1 MFINPISAA
10 STPKYSNTTS
20 FKKGLNP
27 EVARNQ
33 YKILLTQDIWAE
45 KLKVKRPETPV
56 EKEVLLEILQNRM
69 KLDRFARLNNLLARL
84 KTKVDFAN
92 NMIENDPDNPDLPEL
107 LREINKQ
114 GNLDSVYKTLKK
126 QIQME
131 AAKHKP
137 ALDYF
142 KNIDKLESEYLDK
155 RLMKYSRLEKFWY
168 QIEKNNLNPDGK
180 YTTRDL
186 IRIISEENKP
196 EPKQTAP
203 LNKKQLLDKMTRQ
216 YEDIL
221 LESLN
226 IYSKITNHDKEA
238 YDAKKTLAILNLSDL
253 KRFPEITQQVGKMCA
268 NIESKITYKAQRL
281 SGLGIYPIGTIM
293 DDMVYMKAEI
303 RKMTDNIS
311 QLKEQL
317 NKNPNNQ
324 EIKTEI
330 INKEN
335 KLKKMKE
342 SWEKGLELSI
352 EYEKKNRQKMIDN
365 NRIEEYE
372 YLTNKN
378 KVLNKYK
385 EYYQIMKSSDGK
397 LPPSIWNEILEG

>member
-330 INKEN
+330 IN
-335 KLKKMKE
+335 
-342 SWEKGLELSI
+342 G
-352 EYEKKNRQKMIDN
+352 YVT
-365 NRIEEYE
+365 
-372 YLTNKN
+372 TN
-378 KVLNKYK
+378 
-385 EYYQIMKSSDGK
+385 S
-397 LPPSIWNEILEG
+397 

>member
-303 RKMTDNIS
+303 RKMADNIS

-352 EYEKKNRQKMIDN
+352 EYEQKNRQKMIDN